1 MFVRPRVKKSL
12 LPPPIKRRKINS
24 TTEEINFDLD
34 ARADYLTGFHKR
46 KLQRAKQA
54 QEEAEKKAR
63 QERIAQ
69 RKQVSDLF
77 NSYSHMTANY
87 LSYEMN
93 GATS

>member
-12 LPPPIKRRKINS
+12 LPPPTKRRKINS
-24 TTEEINFDLD
+24 TIEEINFDLD

-69 RKQVSDLF
+69 RKQVCGLY
-77 NSYSHMTANY
+77 NCCSHNVAKY
-87 LSYEMN
+87 FSYEMN
-93 GATS
+93 DATN